1 MVIKSEFIT
10 IRHILV
16 RVHSFRL
23 RVTSFRP
30 RDLLIL
36 WLISAGSH
44 IALCI
49 GAVISSSASATRT

>member
-16 RVHSFRL
+16 RVPFLRL

-36 WLISAGSH
+36 WLISAGTH
-44 IALCI
+44 IPLSLR
-49 GAVISSSASATRT
+49 AVSSSSASATRT

>member
-1 MVIKSEFIT
+1 MVIQSEFIT

-16 RVHSFRL
+16 RVHSFHL

-30 RDLLIL
+30 HDLLIL

-49 GAVISSSASATRT
+49 GAVSSSSASATRT